1 MTQIPIILDT
11 GPLIALLSER
21 DDYHNWIIQQLA
33 YLKGPLVTCEAI
45 ITEASFL
52 LKKRTTQEPAI
63 LLEMVHKG
71 SIEVPFHLD
80 DEAETLK
87 QLMMKYAN
95 VPMSFADAC
104 LVRMAELY
112 PNSAVL
118 TLDSDFRIYRKNI
131 NKVIP
136 VIMPDIH

>member
-1 MTQIPIILDT
+1 VKR
-11 GPLIALLSER
+11 LLP
-21 DDYHNWIIQQLA
+21 
-33 YLKGPLVTCEAI
+33 KPV
-45 ITEASFL
+45 

-63 LLEMVHKG
+63 LLEMVHNG
-71 SIEVPFHLD
+71 SIEVSFHLD
-80 DEAETLK
+80 DEAKAIE
-87 QLMMKYAN
+87 QLMRKYTN

-118 TLDSDFRIYRKNI
+118 TLDSDFRIYRKNR
-131 NKVIP
+131 NQVIS